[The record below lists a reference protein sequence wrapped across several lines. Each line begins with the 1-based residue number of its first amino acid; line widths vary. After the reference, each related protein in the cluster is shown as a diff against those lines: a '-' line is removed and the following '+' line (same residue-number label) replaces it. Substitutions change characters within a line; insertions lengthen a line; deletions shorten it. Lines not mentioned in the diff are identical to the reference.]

1 MAKSQGVARLRDKCN
16 ANKNRSEL
24 RRRVGVHSTVYVR
37 ADSLDDLLAKVYRQ
51 LLARGTRIVPTKG
64 PAREIYGVLLKL
76 SAPRL
81 RLSRT
86 ESRGILF
93 SCLGELL
100 WILAGSNALDFIEH
114 YIAEYRKF
122 SDDGLT
128 VFGAYGPRMFGRRPH
143 DQLARVI
150 SSLKGKPDSRQA
162 VVQLFDRSDTLKPHS
177 DIPCTCTLQFV
188 IRDNRLHLLAS
199 MRSNDAWLG
208 LPHDVFAFTM
218 IQELVARSLGVE
230 LGEYKHSV
238 GSLHLYDRDDKKA
251 IRYLEEGWQ
260 PRRPMRPMPQGDP
273 WASVRTILNF
283 EETLRNGDGCTLDP
297 RDFMDSYWAD
307 LATLLIVHK
316 AGKTPGN
323 QNEIRRLKRRLHDD
337 VYAMYINKR
346 YGVVSSTKDQLT
358 IFDSGS
364 ANVGKGAG

>member
-1 MAKSQGVARLRDKCN
+1 M
-16 ANKNRSEL
+16 
-24 RRRVGVHSTVYVR
+24 YVR

-51 LLARGTRIVPTKG
+51 ILARGTRIEPTKG
-64 PAREIYGVLLKL
+64 PAREIYGALLKL

-86 ESRGILF
+86 ESRGRLF

-100 WILAGSNALDFIEH
+100 WILAGSNELDFIEH
-114 YIAEYRKF
+114 YISEYKKS

-128 VFGAYGPRMFGRRPH
+128 IYGAYGPRMFGERPN

-150 SSLKGKPDSRQA
+150 SSLKSKPDSRQA
-162 VVQLFDRSDTLKPHS
+162 VVQLFDRHDTLDYHR
-177 DIPCTCTLQFV
+177 DIPCTCTMQFV
-188 IRDNRLHLLAS
+188 IRDRRLHMLAS

-230 LGEYKHSV
+230 LGEYRHSV

-251 IRYLEEGWQ
+251 IRYLDEGWQ
-260 PRRPMRPMPQGDP
+260 PRRPMPPMPQGDP
-273 WASVRTILNF
+273 WPSVERLLDF
-283 EETLRNGDGCTLDP
+283 EEAVRKGDTSVVDP
-297 RDFMDSYWAD
+297 RESMEPYWAN
-307 LATLLIVHK
+307 LATLLAIHN
-316 AGKTPGN
+316 AGKTTGN
-323 QNEIRRLKRRLHDD
+323 QTEIKRLKRRLTDE

-346 YGVVSSTKDQLT
+346 YGMVASVKDQAT
-358 IFDSGS
+358 IFDGS
-364 ANVGKGAG
+364 IDTSKAAA